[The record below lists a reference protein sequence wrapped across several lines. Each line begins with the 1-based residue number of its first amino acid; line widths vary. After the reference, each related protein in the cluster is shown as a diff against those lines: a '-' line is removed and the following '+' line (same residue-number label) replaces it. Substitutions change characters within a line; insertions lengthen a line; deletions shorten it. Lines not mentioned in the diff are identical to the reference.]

1 MSQINAKVLGSL
13 ITGIG
18 LMYFAGK
25 KAHERSAYYNEVND
39 DLSKAEYL
47 YKTQADPNA
56 IVAQFAIAQDK
67 VHSSKFEDMDAL
79 EQKELAKRFTN
90 LGNTMM
96 QG

>member
-13 ITGIG
+13 ISGIG

-25 KAHERSAYYNEVND
+25 KINAKSDYYNEVAR
-39 DLSKAEYL
+39 DLNEAERL
-47 YKTQADPNA
+47 YRGQSDPNA

-67 VHSSKFEDMDAL
+67 VHSSKFEQMNAS
-79 EQKELAKRFTN
+79 EQKEIADRFTN
-90 LGNTMM
+90 LGNAMM